1 MTDRPILVARGIAHC
16 YPTARGEVWALRE
29 VSLALRPGEF
39 VCLVGPSGCGKTTLL
54 RILAGLLRP
63 TQGEVRLMDQPLR
76 GPDRRIGI
84 VFQKDSLLPW
94 RTALENVRLPLEL
107 NGLRGPEADRRA
119 RAWLR
124 QVGLEGFEDAYPREL
139 SGGMQHRVALARA
152 LAADPEILLLDEPF
166 ATLDALTR
174 ERLNELLLSLWER
187 QRKTVLMVTHDVHE
201 AARLADRV
209 LVMRPRPGAIVA
221 EIPISLP
228 RPRGADRWSHAAF
241 LEAVWAIR
249 QALGNGALEEESKG
263 KAHEQP
269 SPHPP

>member
-1 MTDRPILVARGIAHC
+1 MTDQPILVARRIGHC
-16 YPTARGEVWALRE
+16 YRAAQREVWALRE
-29 VSLALRPGEF
+29 VSLALQPGEF

-63 TQGEVRLMDQPLR
+63 TQGEIRWMGQPLQ

-84 VFQKDSLLPW
+84 VFQRDSLLPW
-94 RTALENVRLPLEL
+94 RTAMENVRLPLEL
-107 NGLRGPEADRRA
+107 NGQSGPEADRRA
-119 RAWLR
+119 RALLG
-124 QVGLEGFEDAYPREL
+124 QAGLEGFEDAYPREL

-174 ERLNELLLSLWER
+174 ERLNEVLLALWEGR
-187 QRKTVLMVTHDVHE
+187 RKTVLMVTHDVHE

-241 LEAVWAIR
+241 LETVWAIR
-249 QALGNGALEEESKG
+249 QALGDGALEQESEG
-263 KAHEQP
+263 EGP
-269 SPHPP
+269 

>member
-1 MTDRPILVARGIAHC
+1 MSGRHVLTARRIAHC
-16 YPTARGEVWALRE
+16 YRTAWGAVWALEE

-63 TQGEVRLMDQPLR
+63 TRGEVWLGEQPLG

-94 RTALENVRLPLEL
+94 RTALENVQLPLEL
-107 NGLRGPEADRRA
+107 GGWPRPAAARRA
-119 RAWLR
+119 QALLE
-124 QVGLEGFEDAYPREL
+124 QVGLQGFERAYPREL
-139 SGGMQHRVALARA
+139 SGGMQQRVALARA

-174 ERLNELLLSLWER
+174 ERLNEVLVELWER

-201 AARLADRV
+201 AAWLADRV
-209 LVMRPRPGAIVA
+209 LVMSPRPGSLVA
-221 EIPISLP
+221 EIQVPLP
-228 RPRGADRWSHAAF
+228 RPRGGERWSHPAF
-241 LEAVWAIR
+241 LQTVWAIR
-249 QALGNGALEEESKG
+249 QALGNGGA
-263 KAHEQP
+263 
-269 SPHPP
+269 

>member
-1 MTDRPILVARGIAHC
+1 MTEGPILIGRGIAHC
-16 YPTARGEVWALRE
+16 YRTDRGEVWALRE

-63 TQGEVRLMDQPLR
+63 TQGEVWLMGQPLR

-107 NGLRGPEADRRA
+107 NGPSGPEAEQRA
-119 RAWLR
+119 RVLLR

-228 RPRGADRWSHAAF
+228 RPRGADRWSHTAF
-241 LEAVWAIR
+241 LETVWAIR

-263 KAHEQP
+263 KAH
-269 SPHPP
+269 